1 MNFSLFGRVAVAIAI
16 CISFAVS
23 PTWAERK
30 LQFSPDKY
38 ISASQVA
45 DSLIKG
51 EERVFLLDVRNDW
64 EYSDFHIPGASNI
77 AVQVLKDPNNLA
89 KIPKGRKIV
98 LYCRTGVRSERAL
111 GILLAK
117 GYDAYSMEGG
127 VASWWRNIIE
137 PPSITMA
144 PFGKQGA
151 PFRKRQ
157 GIRNYFMKIPGAGP
171 ALATPPGP
179 DIKKSA
185 KSAPQVT
192 DAPKVAKPKMAPLQ
206 PCAVGGTPDMG
217 NPCG

>member
-1 MNFSLFGRVAVAIAI
+1 MAAS
-16 CISFAVS
+16 S
-23 PTWAERK
+23 TWAERK
-30 LQFSPDKY
+30 QRFPPDKY
-38 ISASQVA
+38 VSASQLA
-45 DSLIKG
+45 DSLVKG
-51 EERVFLLDVRNDW
+51 KERIYLLDVRNDW
-64 EYSDFHIPGASNI
+64 EYSDFHIPGAKNI
-77 AVQVLKDPNNLA
+77 AVQVLNNPKNLA

-144 PFGKQGA
+144 PFGKGGA
-151 PFRKRQ
+151 QFRKRQ
-157 GIRNYFMKIPGAGP
+157 GLRNYFMKIPGAGP

-179 DIKKSA
+179 AIKKSA
-185 KSAPQVT
+185 KSAPT
-192 DAPKVAKPKMAPLQ
+192 AKTAPKLAKPKMAPLQ
-206 PCAVGGTPDMG
+206 PCAVGGSPDMG